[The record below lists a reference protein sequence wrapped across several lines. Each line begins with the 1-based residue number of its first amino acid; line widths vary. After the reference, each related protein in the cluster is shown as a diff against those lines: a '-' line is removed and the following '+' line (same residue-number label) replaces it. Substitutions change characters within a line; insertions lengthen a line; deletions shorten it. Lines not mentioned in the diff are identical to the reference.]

1 MPINVE
7 VNINTNNYNGG
18 ETQIEQGA
26 IEKFTRKAFD
36 EGSYQASVK
45 FECMPAA
52 ISPNTIWII
61 ISNIEQGAHVV
72 EIAFTIAKIAKEVIN
87 LLERCSGYD
96 KTVELANELI
106 GITDEM
112 TDIELEGKILAILNE
127 QEKKTGKEVSEI
139 MKTM

>member
-45 FECMPAA
+45 FECMSAA
-52 ISPNTIWII
+52 TSPNSILVI
-61 ISNIEQGAHVV
+61 ISSIEQGARVV
-72 EIAFTIAKIAKEVIN
+72 ETVSTIAMMAKQIIA
-87 LLERCSGYD
+87 LLEKCRGYE
-96 KTVELANELI
+96 KTVTVAGELI
-106 GITDEM
+106 EIKDEM

>member
-18 ETQIEQGA
+18 ETRIEQGA
-26 IEKFTRKAFD
+26 IEKFTRKAFA

-45 FECMPAA
+45 FECMSAA
-52 ISPNTIWII
+52 TSPNSILVI
-61 ISNIEQGAHVV
+61 ISSIEQGARVV
-72 EIAFTIAKIAKEVIN
+72 ETVSTIAKIAKQIIA
-87 LLERCSGYD
+87 LLEKCKGYE
-96 KTVELANELI
+96 KTVTVAGELI
-106 GITDEM
+106 EIKDEM